1 MNAKSGHEETTW
13 TLDPAHT
20 GVEFAVR
27 HMMISSVKGHFTDV
41 SGTVRLAGDD
51 PTRGLVEVDV
61 GIASVDTREPARD
74 THLRSADFFDA
85 ERFPRMT
92 FRSRRVERLGGD
104 GLRIT
109 GDLTIRDVTREVV
122 LEVTSEGRGK
132 DPWGNER
139 AGFTARGSLKRSAF
153 GLTWN
158 QVLETGGVLVGD
170 EVKIGIDVELV
181 KQVS

>member
-1 MNAKSGHEETTW
+1 MSGSASNGATTW
-13 TLDPAHT
+13 SIDPAHT

-27 HMMISSVKGHFTDV
+27 HMMISTVKGHFNEV
-41 SGTVRLAGDD
+41 EGTLALAGDD
-51 PTRGLVEVDV
+51 LAGGRVAVDV
-61 GIASVDTREPARD
+61 GIASVDTREPDRD

-92 FRSRRVERLGGD
+92 FRSRSVERVD
-104 GLRIT
+104 GENLRVT
-109 GDLTIRDVTREVV
+109 GDLTIKDVTRELV
-122 LEVTSEGRGK
+122 LEAELQGRGK

-139 AGFTARGSLKRSAF
+139 IGFTASGKLKRSDF

-170 EVKIGIDVELV
+170 EVKIGIEAEFI
-181 KQVS
+181 KQAS